1 MRAFL
6 YTVAEFLTI
15 LSIILA
21 FVGLAVFAQPEIRNN
36 RTNMTEPDPNE
47 AEFCEL
53 LETITAEEYQLDA
66 IDAAASEEE

>member
-15 LSIILA
+15 WLIILA

-36 RTNMTEPDPNE
+36 RTNNMTEPDPQE
-47 AEFCEL
+47 AEFCEI
-53 LETITAEEYQLDA
+53 LERITAEEYQLNA
-66 IDAAASEEE
+66 IDLSSPED

>member
-15 LSIILA
+15 WLIILA

-53 LETITAEEYQLDA
+53 LETITAEEYQLNA
-66 IDAAASEEE
+66 IDLSSPED